1 MAFKLH
7 GASFSTCTRRV
18 ALIAKE
24 RNIPYELISVDVKVA
39 EHKQPAHLEHQ
50 PFGQIPYITV
60 RHLSFS
66 LSHAVCPYAQLFF
79 FLFFFFF
86 FVI

>member
-1 MAFKLH
+1 M
-7 GASFSTCTRRV
+7 STCTRCV

-24 RNIPYELISVDVKVA
+24 VNIHYELIPVDFQVA
-39 EHKQPAHLEHQ
+39 EHKQPAHLQHQ

-60 RHLSFS
+60 RHFCLALSYDAVPLFTIS
-66 LSHAVCPYAQLFF
+66 LPLS
-79 FLFFFFF
+79 F